1 MRAHTCPTRC
11 HPVNPTARYR
21 ATISRVEACAVLP
34 DGRERLVACGSEAF
48 VGLGLTR
55 RQAEQAA
62 AAEVQA
68 WFVAKGLWDPA
79 TVEGPPPPNI
89 GLVNIPVPGMHTRV
103 RILQSCTR
111 VRACASRSASWR
123 TAAFG
128 QAVLCMHCCMSMLVA
143 GQQPPCAQPAT
154 LQSPTVHIFP
164 LSEWQTRVANRHR
177 VQSRLRHE
185 DNPLVAL
192 TLQGPEKH
200 TEGACAPRLT
210 RTIAL
215 YAGATDVCAS
225 GSLPASPC
233 CAANHCKCPCPHNHR
248 PPGVARA
255 LQTQRAPGRQGVS
268 HNVKEQ
274 YAASRRASRSTGRFT
289 STRHRATSRRKRVQ
303 RAGWRRIR
311 LRPTVGADGSGRHA
325 RGCCGHY

>member
-1 MRAHTCPTRC
+1 MSAREQTRGVGSWTSSTGPASRAACRSDPKTLTLTALQVGGALRAHTCPTRC

-164 LSEWQTRVANRHR
+164 LSE
-177 VQSRLRHE
+177 
-185 DNPLVAL
+185 
-192 TLQGPEKH
+192 
-200 TEGACAPRLT
+200 
-210 RTIAL
+210 
-215 YAGATDVCAS
+215 AGET
-225 GSLPASPC
+225 
-233 CAANHCKCPCPHNHR
+233 H
-248 PPGVARA
+248 
-255 LQTQRAPGRQGVS
+255 
-268 HNVKEQ
+268 
-274 YAASRRASRSTGRFT
+274 
-289 STRHRATSRRKRVQ
+289 
-303 RAGWRRIR
+303 
-311 LRPTVGADGSGRHA
+311 
-325 RGCCGHY
+325 RGCVRTPADTHHCFVCGCHRCVCIRFPACQPLLRSQPLQMPLPS